1 MAQPLLSSFETSGRE
16 DNKLM
21 RLIFA
26 FLAAA
31 LNGSIA
37 FAAAN
42 TAPVEQPKGA
52 ESATVDYTD
61 ASGRVIGSVTKIG
74 GVTYFAG
81 PDGVPL
87 GVSETVNGKRVFKR
101 Y

>member
-1 MAQPLLSSFETSGRE
+1 
-16 DNKLM
+16 M

-26 FLAAA
+26 FLV
-31 LNGSIA
+31 
-37 FAAAN
+37 AAAN
-42 TAPVEQPKGA
+42 GSYALAAGNTASVEPTRVV

-87 GVSETVNGKRVFKR
+87 GVAETVNGKRVFRR

>member
-1 MAQPLLSSFETSGRE
+1 
-16 DNKLM
+16 M
-21 RLIFA
+21 RITLALVMVLANVTFA
-26 FLAAA
+26 LGESDKPDQAR
-31 LNGSIA
+31 
-37 FAAAN
+37 N
-42 TAPVEQPKGA
+42 TEN
-52 ESATVDYTD
+52 ATVDYTD

-87 GVSETVNGKRVFKR
+87 GVAETVNGERVFKR

>member
-1 MAQPLLSSFETSGRE
+1 MKLVFALVAVIADANLARAATSEAPL
-16 DNKLM
+16 
-21 RLIFA
+21 
-26 FLAAA
+26 
-31 LNGSIA
+31 
-37 FAAAN
+37 
-42 TAPVEQPKGA
+42 EQSKSM

-61 ASGRVIGSVTKIG
+61 ASGRPIGTVTKIG

-87 GVSETVNGKRVFKR
+87 GVAETVDGKRVFKR

>member
-1 MAQPLLSSFETSGRE
+1 
-16 DNKLM
+16 M
-21 RLIFA
+21 RLVIA
-26 FLAAA
+26 LISVVASVSAAA
-31 LNGSIA
+31 
-37 FAAAN
+37 AA
-42 TAPVEQPKGA
+42 THESGVGQPAGL

-61 ASGRVIGSVTKIG
+61 ASGRPIGSVTKIG

-87 GVSETVNGKRVFKR
+87 GVAETVNGRRVFRR